1 MLTTKVP
8 AVFAALLILLAA
20 ITILSTDLTTGKN
33 LYGGE
38 YNTLE
43 RSAAFSKQ
51 GDWLSVYSSN
61 ARSGKKPPLQYW
73 LTAIHLK
80 LGMPELVSLRMWP
93 FIFLIGL
100 LVVTALISFH
110 LSNDNPWVIPASIL
124 LLTSSSILVRLGRSG
139 MLDAGVAFFLMSALL
154 SFLYAKERSKY
165 WILCG
170 LFIGLGALQK
180 APVALLFVLFIML
193 VLRFKQDSYYRWQLL
208 RNNRYFNR
216 GLYLGLALVLFWPV
230 LQTFRMGMGFSET
243 AFEEMVM
250 RFSPVGQARKGRDS
264 FMLFDWLW
272 DDIHMLSLVA
282 GLCVVGILVAK
293 KWRDNNL
300 VFALAVLVLLISVF
314 LFFATGRMHT
324 RYLAFLT
331 PLLIVLVIKVVDDIS
346 PKKPMIFGFAVLML
360 ALSLGN
366 VQDSIDHINAKDN
379 FTVYQERAALIDEYR
394 QDHERVFLDTSLIH
408 KGAYGYFGESKL
420 PFYGQNLVKGR
431 KFDRLRRYLG
441 KRPRLLLVP
450 IIGIGTNEY
459 RDQLISLLG
468 PLEIVVEKGDIFIW
482 RYRPALVN

>member
-1 MLTTKVP
+1 MLTTKAP

-20 ITILSTDLTTGKN
+20 ITILSKDLTTGKN
-33 LYGGE
+33 LYSGE
-38 YNTLE
+38 YHTLE
-43 RSAAFSKQ
+43 RSAAFSKH
-51 GDWLSVYSSN
+51 GDWLSVYSAN
-61 ARSGKKPPLQYW
+61 ARSAKKPPLQYW
-73 LTAIHLK
+73 LTAINLK

-124 LLTSSSILVRLGRSG
+124 LLTSSYSLVWLGRSG
-139 MLDAGVAFFLMSALL
+139 TLDTGMAFFLMSALL

-180 APVALLFVLFIML
+180 APVALLFVLLIML

-208 RNNRYFNR
+208 RNNRYFNC
-216 GLYLGLALVLFWPV
+216 GLYLGLALALFWPV
-230 LQTFRMGMGFSET
+230 LQTFRMGMGFAET
-243 AFEEMVM
+243 AFKQMVV
-250 RFSPVGQARKGRDS
+250 RFSPVGQAREGRDS
-264 FMLFDWLW
+264 FALFDWLW

-282 GLCVVGILVAK
+282 GLCVVSILASK

-300 VFALAVLVLLISVF
+300 VFALAALVLLISVF
-314 LFFATGRMHT
+314 LFLATGAMHP

-331 PLLIVLVIKVVDDIS
+331 PLLIVLVVKVVDDIS

-394 QDHERVFLDTSLIH
+394 QDHETVILDQSLLNAA
-408 KGAYGYFGESKL
+408 AYGYFGESKL
-420 PFYGQNLVKGR
+420 RFYGVNLSKGR
-431 KFDRLRRYLG
+431 NFDRLSRFFHERS
-441 KRPRLLLVP
+441 RLRLVP

-459 RDQLISLLG
+459 RDQLISLMG
-468 PLEIVVEKGDIFIW
+468 PLEIVAEKGKIYIW
-482 RYRPALVN
+482 RYRPDEVN